1 MVFFVEKMTKFVASF
16 TDITCYIIFVINWL
30 PQYKPERNRLAVGQS
45 FYYKIPQSCKQKFKL
60 PVFYI
65 SVSGGSEPNC
75 TVDNDVPIISDF
87 ICPFSVNNQ
96 QINTLHIKAC
106 DSDPFEPNEDYLGLA
121 LWNHKIH
128 GMTYD
133 LGIKKIR
140 AAQLVIKKT
149 RNVLDLSTKSPH
161 VNLFKV

>member
-1 MVFFVEKMTKFVASF
+1 M
-16 TDITCYIIFVINWL
+16 
-30 PQYKPERNRLAVGQS
+30 
-45 FYYKIPQSCKQKFKL
+45 KILTS
-60 PVFYI
+60 VFYI
-65 SVSGGSEPNC
+65 SASGGSEPNC
-75 TVDNDVPIISDF
+75 TIDNNIPITSDF
-87 ICPFSVNNQ
+87 ICPFTVNDQ
-96 QINTLHIKAC
+96 QINTLQIKAC
-106 DSDPFEPNEDYLGLA
+106 DSDPFEPNEEYLGLV
-121 LWNHKIH
+121 LLNHKIH